1 MSEIKDVNEIDESEI
16 LTPEQIA
23 EIEAQKI
30 KNCLAIM
37 SKKSVDVL

>member
-23 EIEAQKI
+23 EIEAQK
-30 KNCLAIM
+30 
-37 SKKSVDVL
+37 KSRIVWR

>member
-23 EIEAQKI
+23 EIEAQK
-30 KNCLAIM
+30 NQELFGNRWMCC
-37 SKKSVDVL
+37 DNR